1 MAQQTA
7 NDIASVPWIDKTFI
21 LKALRNSGDEK
32 SNVTDVTVRYAVASG
47 ENYTST
53 IYRVEVTLDDGRQRS
68 LMVKGPSLGE
78 ELATFAKMA
87 GIFWREGGMLADA
100 IPKMEALLDAA
111 APNKLHRF
119 AARCLHYGCEN
130 NVEFLVMEDLAHS
143 GFKMADRKRGLGLR
157 HSLLALRSLA
167 RFHAAS
173 HALLRQQPELAD
185 GYDNM
190 WRKPN
195 HNMTEFI
202 QGLVQSAADV
212 CRTWIG
218 FEKFVDILEKLKLK
232 IRDLCIEIN
241 DPKPDSFNVITH
253 GDFWVNNMMFRYENG
268 DPVEFRMVDL
278 QISHVASPAVDLQY
292 FLSTSVS
299 DDVYFNHRDLLLREY
314 LFSLEETLQLLGIK
328 APPREA
334 FLAAMDEHGIMAM
347 FGALC
352 IKPIALTPSTPD
364 LEASNTGDHSGI
376 AFMYQTPRI
385 KRWLQTTLQ
394 EFSRKGWLKE
404 Q

>member
-1 MAQQTA
+1 
-7 NDIASVPWIDKTFI
+7 
-21 LKALRNSGDEK
+21 
-32 SNVTDVTVRYAVASG
+32 
-47 ENYTST
+47 
-53 IYRVEVTLDDGRQRS
+53 
-68 LMVKGPSLGE
+68 
-78 ELATFAKMA
+78 
-87 GIFWREGGMLADA
+87 
-100 IPKMEALLDAA
+100 ALLDAA
-111 APNKLHRF
+111 VPNKLHRF

-130 NVEFLVMEDLAHS
+130 NVDFLVMEDLAHS

-157 HSLLALRSLA
+157 HTLLALRSLA

-195 HNMTEFI
+195 HNMSEFI

-212 CRTWIG
+212 CRTWSG
-218 FEKFVDILEKLKLK
+218 FEKFVDILEKLK
-232 IRDLCIEIN
+232 
-241 DPKPDSFNVITH
+241 
-253 GDFWVNNMMFRYENG
+253 
-268 DPVEFRMVDL
+268 
-278 QISHVASPAVDLQY
+278 ISHVASPAVDIQY

-299 DDVYFNHRDLLLREY
+299 EDVYFHHRDLLLREY

-328 APPREA
+328 APPWEA
-334 FLAAMDEHGIMAM
+334 FLAAMDEHGIMAV

-352 IKPIALTPSTPD
+352 IKPIALTHSTPD

-385 KRWLQTTLQ
+385 KRWLQTTLR
-394 EFSRKGWLKE
+394 EFSRKGWLKDE
-404 Q
+404 